1 MKILKC
7 GSFNWFLLLPKIDD
21 NTAYIPMLMMMMMM
35 MMMDVFIRN
44 HGVTT
49 QGKYLQLVH
58 KVVYSDAFIRMVG
71 SL

>member
-1 MKILKC
+1 
-7 GSFNWFLLLPKIDD
+7 
-21 NTAYIPMLMMMMMM
+21 MLMMMMMM